1 MHVLNASAETGR
13 KPGSAYRERLTPSLK
28 FIVGAAIVA
37 PMAALVFVRF
47 NQTAA
52 LAIGVAAAALLI
64 WILLGSA
71 PRVRVENGE
80 LHAGRA
86 HIDVNLLGEPEI
98 LTGEEAATARGTG
111 LDPRGWYLIRGGI
124 DGIVLVKNID
134 AADPVTTWTISSRTP
149 DRLAAAIR
157 RAQRSAN

>member
-1 MHVLNASAETGR
+1 MHVLNASAGTGR
-13 KPGSAYRERLTPSLK
+13 QLASAYRERLTPSLK

-37 PMAALVFVRF
+37 PMVSLVFVRF

-52 LAIGVAAAALLI
+52 LAIGVGTAALLV
-64 WILLGSA
+64 WLLLGTA

-80 LHAGRA
+80 LIAGRA
-86 HIDVNLLGEPEI
+86 HIDVAFLGEPRI
-98 LTGEEAATARGTG
+98 LTGEEAAAARGTG

-124 DGIVLVKNID
+124 DGIVLVENID
-134 AADPVTTWTISSRTP
+134 PADPVTTWTVSTRTP

-157 RAQRSAN
+157 RAQNAS